1 MRAEAA
7 STMKTSLAVLVLT
20 LLATAACE
28 TERAAIPIAADPG
41 QRSALVGEW
50 HGGYESPSTKRS
62 GSIVFFLVEGEDHAH
77 GDVLM
82 IPAGSS
88 EPYRP
93 SAGSADVV
101 ALRRGPQLLTI
112 RFLRAKEGQISGSLD
127 PYWDPDCDCQVQTSF
142 VGEVRGDRIVGT
154 FTAVSGRPGVGRS
167 TGWWEVHRKKPTS
180 RRLPE

>member
-1 MRAEAA
+1 MKA
-7 STMKTSLAVLVLT
+7 SIAILVLVALS
-20 LLATAACE
+20 AAACE
-28 TERAAIPIAADPG
+28 TQRAAIPIVANPE

-50 HGGYESPSTKRS
+50 HGRYESPSTKRS
-62 GSIVFFLVEGEDHAH
+62 GSIVFFLVAGEDHAH

-93 SAGSADVV
+93 SAGSAEAV

-112 RFLRAKEGQISGSLD
+112 RFIRAKEGRISGSLD
-127 PYWDPDCDCQVQTSF
+127 PYWDPDCDCEVQTSF
-142 VGEVRGDRIVGT
+142 VGEVKSDRIVGT

-167 TGWWEVHRKKPTS
+167 TGWWEVRRKKPPS
-180 RRLPE
+180 PRLPG